1 MGASLHRAVRWRAGH
16 LQSNAARV
24 AGLGRIYFMAIQ
36 NRWPRITRMGIE
48 PKTLAGVLVGGSS
61 QLIFAFVSPIL
72 RLNGT
77 ALHNSFFAAQL
88 DRRKNWICS
97 SFSEDLTSHSQLV
110 RE

>member
-1 MGASLHRAVRWRAGH
+1 
-16 LQSNAARV
+16 V
-24 AGLGRIYFMAIQ
+24 AGLSRIYFWQ
-36 NRWPRITRMGIE
+36 SRNRSPLITRIGME
-48 PKTLAGVLVGGSS
+48 SKTLEGVLVDGPS

-77 ALHNSFFAAQL
+77 AMHNSLFTAQL